1 MRTFAYLYFAG
12 ISAFLTGIALVA
24 YLSGAHNLKSGG
36 MLTQTG
42 EDLSRLL
49 LAIGLAGL
57 IIILLAVLGKVR
69 WLFPIFALIFT
80 IMLFRWLFMSPYTF
94 EDADAFQMGLLIF
107 GGAVVATA
115 FSLLAFR
122 TRKSI
127 RR

>member
-12 ISAFLTGIALVA
+12 VSAFLAGIALVA

-49 LAIGLAGL
+49 LAIGLVGL
-57 IIILLAVLGKVR
+57 IIIVLAVLGKVR
-69 WLFPIFALIFT
+69 WLFPIFALVFT
-80 IMLFRWLFMSPYTF
+80 IMLFRWLFLSPYTF
-94 EDADAFQMGLLIF
+94 EDSDAFQTGILFF

-115 FSLLAFR
+115 FSLIAFR
-122 TRKSI
+122 IRKPV